1 MPDND
6 KLYVPAAP
14 GDVITAEAWNEMQAS
29 IYDDIRATSKAAAE
43 AVDRVERAGDSEKLD
58 GKTPDEL
65 ADALVDRIL
74 DQLREQR
81 GYLKVF
87 KVLTVGE
94 TKVIEHGFGNCP
106 VVDVYQLDY
115 FRVVC
120 SEDDGV
126 YPSWA
131 TFYLYH
137 SSERKIRY
145 PAGDGYPKG
154 ILEIEPRDAPAYKI
168 PFRVLLDRYKV
179 EYTSTSSLGDLETEF
194 WQAFFADPNDAF
206 DDEQY
211 CHSPWFQRCCREEK
225 KSVRELKESGDWDE
239 LWVQMRPRKTINFPG
254 GPRVVGED
262 SQPGNQYGWI
272 YLDLPGELPTPAPTQ
287 IQVSQFDLD
296 TVGIGLLAPPV
307 YPVDV
312 LDGPAGPAG
321 NRGGG
326 LREQLGDAVAEELKV
341 MVILKC

>member
-6 KLYVPAAP
+6 KIYVPAAP
-14 GDVITAEAWNEMQAS
+14 GEVITAEAWNEMQAS
-29 IYDDIRATSKAAAE
+29 IYDDIRDTSQAAAE
-43 AVDRVERAGDSEKLD
+43 GITEVERSGDSQKLD

-65 ADALVDRIL
+65 SEALIDRIL
-74 DQLREQR
+74 DQLREHR

-94 TKVIEHGFGNCP
+94 TEILEHGFGDCP

-126 YPSWA
+126 RPAWA

-137 SSERKIRY
+137 SQDRKVRY
-145 PAGDGYPKG
+145 PAADDGSYPKG
-154 ILEIEPRDAPAYKI
+154 ILEIEPKDPPIFKV
-168 PFRVLLDRYKV
+168 PFHVMLDKYKV

-194 WQAFFADPNDAF
+194 WRAFFADPNDEF

-211 CHSPWFQRCCREEK
+211 CHSPWFHRCCREEK
-225 KSVRELKESGDWDE
+225 SVADLKKSGDWDE
-239 LWVQMRPRKTINFPG
+239 LWLQFRPRKTINYPWSRSEEAG
-254 GPRVVGED
+254 G
-262 SQPGNQYGWI
+262 GWDFGF
-272 YLDLPGELPTPAPTQ
+272 LDDELPTPAPTQ
-287 IQVSQFDLD
+287 IEVAQLDLD
-296 TVGIGLLAPPV
+296 QVAITLLAKPV
-307 YPVDV
+307 YPEDV
-312 LDGPAGPAG
+312 LEGTAGPAG
-321 NRGGG
+321 NRTGG
-326 LREQLGDAVAEELKV
+326 LREQLGDAVEDELKV